1 MDDLVKRLRA
11 EVVLEQLPPFTVIID
26 GKETVCDGGKVVQ
39 SRNPDG
45 REAADRIEALTERA
59 DALAL
64 QADEWEGKYAIVS
77 EQNAKLSAERD
88 RLAAIIREAEWIVEH
103 AGYPVVAE
111 EMRRALLPQQKE
123 IGDGQ
128 G

>member
-1 MDDLVKRLRA
+1 MDDLIERLRD
-11 EVVLEQLPPFTVIID
+11 EVVLERFPSRTVIID
-26 GKETVCDGGKVVQ
+26 GKETVCDGGTVVQ
-39 SRNPDG
+39 ARNPDG
-45 REAADRIEALTERA
+45 REAADRIQSLE
-59 DALAL
+59 
-64 QADEWEGKYAIVS
+64 
-77 EQNAKLSAERD
+77 AERD

-103 AGYPVVAE
+103 TGYPVVAE

>member
-45 REAADRIEALTERA
+45 NEAADRIEALE
-59 DALAL
+59 
-64 QADEWEGKYAIVS
+64 
-77 EQNAKLSAERD
+77 AERD
-88 RLAAIIREAEWIVEH
+88 RLAAELAGVRDSVIEEAANAACRISYNSDHCPEMPDR
-103 AGYPVVAE
+103 YYLAE
-111 EMRRALLPQQKE
+111 ELRTAIRALKGHDTKGL
-123 IGDGQ
+123 GDGQ